1 MLLRYEL
8 QRVFCKRANQIVL
21 ILLAVLVAYA
31 CGSAMVQVEWVDTQ
45 GNSITGHSAAVALR
59 RDREEW
65 SGTLDQVM
73 LEKALKEIKEIY
85 RSTEVDIQTQ
95 ESNYLLRS
103 KLQGVQ
109 EISDLLGWSFLEE
122 YNTFEEMVSD
132 LQPEDLSRFYKNRVE
147 NRKAWLYCD
156 ETSWGYYNY
165 TPAEKQYILDK
176 YESLETPLEI
186 GYHEGWVQANGHIS
200 TCLKYGI
207 ILLSFI
213 LAGIFSDDFSLK
225 TDAVYYTTLYSRNK
239 GTIVKM
245 VVGFLIITLVYW
257 LCVGSYSVIVLGNLG
272 TDGANCF
279 IQSHAEYWD
288 VRESLTFYQKYLLTV
303 VSGYVGY
310 LFIGFLVMWISGIT
324 KSPVLAVLVPSLL
337 ILLPEYLWNFYSPAM
352 RRLIGILPDK
362 LLDIETAIQYLY
374 LYTIGNHVYTAIPI
388 VVTLYPCIS
397 VVLVFLCYRTHRHK
411 QIT

>member
-45 GNSITGHSAAVALR
+45 GNSITGHSAAVALC

-85 RSTEVDIQTQ
+85 RSTEVDVQTQ

-109 EISDLLGWSFLEE
+109 EIADLLGWSFLEE

-147 NRKAWLYCD
+147 NRKAWLYRD

-186 GYHEGWVQANGHIS
+186 GYHEGWVQANSHIS
-200 TCLKYGI
+200 TYLKYGI

-272 TDGANCF
+272 TDGANCL

-388 VVTLYPCIS
+388 VVTLYPCIL